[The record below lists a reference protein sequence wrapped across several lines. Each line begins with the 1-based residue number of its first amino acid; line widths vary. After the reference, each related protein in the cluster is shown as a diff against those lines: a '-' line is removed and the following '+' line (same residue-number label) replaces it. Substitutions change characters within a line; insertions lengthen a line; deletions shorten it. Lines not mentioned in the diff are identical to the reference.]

1 MPNTNISDVCEILGV
16 ESGSFEKAN
25 SSDKKLSPVAEAI
38 NNAKKE
44 KERKEKKN
52 EKKSFKG
59 KATCLISNKLFG
71 LLYSTCKFQ

>member
-1 MPNTNISDVCEILGV
+1 MSNKNINDVCEILGV
-16 ESGSFEKAN
+16 DSGSFEKSN
-25 SSDKKLSPVAEAI
+25 SFDKKLSPVVEAI

-59 KATCLISNKLFG
+59 KLC
-71 LLYSTCKFQ
+71 